1 MTDQEILRSIDSATE
16 GVESLAA
23 NVVRGIDE
31 SKSGWFACR
40 IKLQAG
46 RVAIVQVST
55 DVEIMGAVEPTKGG
69 NRA

>member
-16 GVESLAA
+16 GVEALAQ
-23 NVVRGIDE
+23 NVMTGIDE
-31 SKSGWFACR
+31 DKSGWFACR

-55 DVEIMGAVEPTKGG
+55 DVEIPTAIEPTKGG
-69 NRA
+69 DRA